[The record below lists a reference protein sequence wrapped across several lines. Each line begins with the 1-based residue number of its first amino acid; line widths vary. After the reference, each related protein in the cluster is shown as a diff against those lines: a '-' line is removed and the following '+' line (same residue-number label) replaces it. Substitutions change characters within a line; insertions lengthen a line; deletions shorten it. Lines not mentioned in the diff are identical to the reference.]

1 MPAEEKGLEPHLA
14 PLEAERA
21 LLHAAFIDEE
31 VVDANMGLPGEAFYA
46 EVHARVWE
54 AMKGCRTTGRLLDM
68 ADFVSRGILSVD
80 ELMAIQ
86 AVDSS
91 PLAAPYYVEAIRQAW
106 VRRTLLARLARV
118 QGELAQGKDLG
129 TALAELRDLEAAM
142 DLVRAP
148 EPVSIYEA
156 ADAMVTY
163 LERLAEGRE
172 VRPVGVSLGAEELMT
187 LAPGELHLLAAG
199 TGVGKSAI
207 ALQIAS
213 AVEAAGWPVLIYSLE
228 MRAEE
233 WAARYV
239 VQTTGLPLRALRMGD
254 LDERAWS
261 VLVDG
266 VAKIAGRQIYVQDR
280 LYTYEQILGD
290 VRRQAR
296 RLGVR
301 LFVVDYMGLVQ
312 RARPAKEERRHAV
325 LEEMANG
332 LKVLAR
338 ELNVAVLAVH
348 QLNRL
353 GERETGLHTWGD
365 SYGMVRPADGAYI
378 LVRKRGEDGT
388 RLGEYGEWRR
398 EKVRHGHPGVVPLLF
413 RPERLAFAEMGYEE
427 EIWGG

>member
-1 MPAEEKGLEPHLA
+1 
-14 PLEAERA
+14 
-21 LLHAAFIDEE
+21 
-31 VVDANMGLPGEAFYA
+31 
-46 EVHARVWE
+46 
-54 AMKGCRTTGRLLDM
+54 
-68 ADFVSRGILSVD
+68 
-80 ELMAIQ
+80 
-86 AVDSS
+86 
-91 PLAAPYYVEAIRQAW
+91 
-106 VRRTLLARLARV
+106 
-118 QGELAQGKDLG
+118 
-129 TALAELRDLEAAM
+129 
-142 DLVRAP
+142 
-148 EPVSIYEA
+148 
-156 ADAMVTY
+156 
-163 LERLAEGRE
+163 
-172 VRPVGVSLGAEELMT
+172 MT

-353 GERETGLHTWGD
+353 GEKEAGLHTWGD

-378 LVRKRGEDGT
+378 LVRKKGEDGT

-413 RPERLAFAEMGYEE
+413 SPERLAFAEMGYEE